1 MRKFIVLSL
10 ALPLGILFG
19 LGILVVP
26 GGKASAIILLP
37 GGANAA
43 NCPQKGFAASFSFDT
58 DTLVRGQENTINFTV
73 NNLSGP
79 GNEFNSVAFGTP
91 DNLAIEIREPAEGIG
106 GPSIATGP
114 WQIFYVKGVD
124 SSEERFSGYDGLAWT
139 TVSDVT
145 ASGYAPIKPCTNET
159 FSVKIYVPKS
169 VPLGDMNSVVIAAK
183 LNIKDPVNASQVADS
198 LYTFKVV
205 DAAST
210 TLTTLPKT
218 GFDPAL
224 WGGIGLTLLGLP
236 IVFKRRKK

>member
-10 ALPLGILFG
+10 VLPLGILFG

-37 GGANAA
+37 GGANAV

-79 GNEFNSVAFGTP
+79 GNEFNSIAFGTP
-91 DNLAIEIREPAEGIG
+91 TNLAIEIREPAEGIG

-114 WQIFYVKGVD
+114 WQIVYVKGVD
-124 SSEERFSGYDGLAWT
+124 TEGQFVGYDGLVWT
-139 TVSDVT
+139 TLSNYND
-145 ASGYAPIKPCTNET
+145 SGYAPIKPCTNET

-169 VPLGDMNSVVIAAK
+169 VPLGDMNSIVLGAK
-183 LNIKDPVNASQVADS
+183 LNIKDPVNASQVADA
-198 LYTFKVV
+198 LHTFKVV

-218 GFDPAL
+218 GFDATL
-224 WGGIGLTLLGLP
+224 LGGAVVALLGLP
-236 IVFKRRKK
+236 IIFKRRKK

>member
-10 ALPLGILFG
+10 VLVFG

-26 GGKASAIILLP
+26 GRKASAFILLP

-43 NCPQKGFAASFSFDT
+43 NNCPQKGFAASFSFDI

-91 DNLAIEIREPAEGIG
+91 DNLAIEIREPVEGIG

-114 WQIFYVKGVD
+114 WQIVYVKGADTEGQFV
-124 SSEERFSGYDGLAWT
+124 GYDGLVWT
-139 TVSDVT
+139 TLSDVT

-169 VPLGDMNSVVIAAK
+169 VPLGNMNSAVLAAK
-183 LNIKDPVNASQVADS
+183 LNIKDPVNASQEADS
-198 LYTFKVV
+198 IYTFKVV

-210 TLTTLPKT
+210 LITLPKT

-224 WGGIGLTLLGLP
+224 WGGIGLALLGLP
-236 IVFKRRKK
+236 IIFRRRKK